1 MKKTMLFRLSA
12 LLLAL
17 LLPACALGESACR
30 WEARVDVAYRSEDP
44 ALQAVIDLLNAMEFR
59 GTWAERDGAFD
70 LTAEAGFT
78 GSDAKAAFTLGG
90 VASHWRLTSPLLGD
104 VALMFNNPAMIEFG
118 NKMNHHLG
126 LPLQK
131 AALLYPYAWEDALSA
146 PLAAFNAT
154 FYAEEGDRLIPAETC
169 AAFAESIA
177 EMAATDR
184 AFSNLIKALGEDEGE
199 PGSEVLNL
207 ISTVTEWISMPGVE
221 GVRIRAAG
229 GRETW
234 YVVARGSE
242 VYFMTREGDNI
253 DFMLPNVLFGGY
265 ELVGSFKLRDPGWAL
280 NLRIG
285 SRQEPQLALEADF
298 SGTGTEWE
306 LSLGASGSM
315 VGDRLSFLV
324 TRTGEAFRFTGGADN
339 ELYAVLTLRTA
350 EWVPERWPD
359 WTPETVT
366 GRNFYSLDDSS
377 LAQLVKDVAMP
388 MVRGLVP
395 LVAAAPTSSVTALMD
410 WLEEGPLGGK

>member
-1 MKKTMLFRLSA
+1 MKKTVALFLA
-12 LLLAL
+12 LVL

-146 PLAAFNAT
+146 PLEAFNAT

-169 AAFAESIA
+169 AAFAESVA

-199 PGSEVLNL
+199 PGSEVLSL

-265 ELVGSFKLRDPGWAL
+265 ELVGSFKPRDPGWAL

-285 SRQEPQLALEADF
+285 SRQEPQLALEAVL
-298 SGTGTEWE
+298 SGAGTEGE
-306 LSLGASGSM
+306 LSLDVSGSM
-315 VGDRLSFLV
+315 VGAPLSFLIA
-324 TRTGEAFRFTGGADN
+324 RTGETLRFTSSN
-339 ELYAVLTLRTA
+339 EIYAVLTLRTA
-350 EWVPERWPD
+350 DWAPERWPD

-377 LAQLVKDVAMP
+377 LAQLARDVAVP